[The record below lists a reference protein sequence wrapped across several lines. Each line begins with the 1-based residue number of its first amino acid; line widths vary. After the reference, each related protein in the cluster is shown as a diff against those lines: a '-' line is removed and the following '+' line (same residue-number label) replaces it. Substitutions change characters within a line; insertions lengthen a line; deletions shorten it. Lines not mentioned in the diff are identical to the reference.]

1 MPYAGSTTPTRTRR
15 MTSPKVGLSGSGSCR
30 AHERTWSSN
39 CLISTAPMTGLL
51 LTMCPGRT
59 HLTTNTCHRRSDIA
73 DAPGLRRLCPDQT
86 QIRRRADTERFCG
99 TAEGEV
105 VFALVGH
112 ASGAS
117 YARSTA
123 ATRTRAIT
131 SPNIGVSPSGS
142 DAEQARRWSTT
153 SSISGSRRRSTV
165 MRERE
170 QPLQT
175 TSNTRLN
182 SSGKSSP
189 FCAHRLDVPVHLLAE
204 IGKAPQDG
212 TGWHQAFRQAQVA
225 MGVRGE
231 YFPCDPCREQP
242 ELRSALH
249 TVAVV
254 RLAKGGCQRLDE
266 PKAASDLGRI
276 SRTKPIGEDGEL
288 EATEDRDAEGAA
300 EAMPLLSETVPD
312 EIVVREGE
320 DVGGMAV
327 HAMPPVTAAL
337 PLACCWRTRRRYDD
351 ALTPSSL
358 EAART
363 GSFWLTT
370 MRSWCSSTLRRGLPS
385 FLPSLRARR
394 RPAFTRSTI
403 SERSSWAMAAMI
415 VKIAW
420 PRGPLPSICSL
431 RLINSTP
438 RWRKTSSVSTK
449 CRTERPR
456 RSSAATT
463 TTSTF
468 RALTSAI
475 SLSRAG
481 RRSRVPETPMSVNSR
496 TSVQPR
502 ARQYSRRSQSWLS
515 HVWSPVETR
524 A

>member
-1 MPYAGSTTPTRTRR
+1 MPHVGSTTPTRTRR

-30 AHERTWSSN
+30 AHERTRSSN
-39 CLISTAPMTGLL
+39 CLISTAPMSSVLMSVFSQL
-51 LTMCPGRT
+51 AHLTM
-59 HLTTNTCHRRSDIA
+59 NTCHRRSDIA
-73 DAPGLRRLCPDQT
+73 DAPGLRRLCADQT
-86 QIRRRADTERFCG
+86 QIRRRADTERLCG
-99 TAEGEV
+99 TAGGEV

-131 SPNIGVSPSGS
+131 SPNTGAFPSDS
-142 DAEQARRWSTT
+142 DGERARRWSTT

-231 YFPCDPCREQP
+231 YFPCDPRREQP
-242 ELRSALH
+242 ELRPALH

-254 RLAKGGCQRLDE
+254 HLPQGIRQRLDE
-266 PKAASDLGRI
+266 PKAASDLGWI
-276 SRTKPIGEDGEL
+276 SGAEAIGEDGEL
-288 EATEDRDAEGAA
+288 EAAEDRDAEGAA
-300 EAMPLLSETVPD
+300 EAMAPLLKAVQD

-327 HAMPPVTAAL
+327 HAIPPVTAAL
-337 PLACCWRTRRRYDD
+337 ALAWCWRTRRRYDD
-351 ALTPSSL
+351 GDTPSSL

-370 MRSWCSSTLRRGLPS
+370 MRSWCSDTCSLGRPNLFPS
-385 FLPSLRARR
+385 ARARR
-394 RPAFTRSTI
+394 RPARTLSTI
-403 SERSSWAMAAMI
+403 RLRSSWAMAAMI
-415 VKIAW
+415 VNTA
-420 PRGPLPSICSL
+420 
-431 RLINSTP
+431 
-438 RWRKTSSVSTK
+438 
-449 CRTERPR
+449 
-456 RSSAATT
+456 
-463 TTSTF
+463 
-468 RALTSAI
+468 
-475 SLSRAG
+475 
-481 RRSRVPETPMSVNSR
+481 
-496 TSVQPR
+496 
-502 ARQYSRRSQSWLS
+502 
-515 HVWSPVETR
+515 
-524 A
+524 

>member
-1 MPYAGSTTPTRTRR
+1 MPHVGSTVPTRTRR

-39 CLISTAPMTGLL
+39 CLISTAPMSGVVMSVFSQLA
-51 LTMCPGRT
+51 

-73 DAPGLRRLCPDQT
+73 DAPGLRRLCADQT

-99 TAEGEV
+99 TAGGEV

-131 SPNIGVSPSGS
+131 SPNIGVSPNGS

-165 MRERE
+165 
-170 QPLQT
+170 QT
-175 TSNTRLN
+175 TSNTRLD

-189 FCAHRLDVPVHLLAE
+189 FCAHRRDVPVHLLAE

-231 YFPCDPCREQP
+231 CFTRDPRREQP
-242 ELRSALH
+242 ELHETLH
-249 TVAVV
+249 TIAVV
-254 RLAKGGCQRLDE
+254 RLPQGICHRLDE
-266 PKAASDLGRI
+266 PKAASDLGGI
-276 SRTKPIGEDGEL
+276 SGAEAIDEDGEL
-288 EATEDRDAEGAA
+288 ETAEHRDAEGAA
-300 EAMPLLSETVPD
+300 EAMAPLLQAVQD

-351 ALTPSSL
+351 GDTPSSL

-370 MRSWCSSTLRRGLPS
+370 MRSWCSDTCSLGRPNRFPS
-385 FLPSLRARR
+385 ARARR
-394 RPAFTRSTI
+394 RPAFTRSTMRL
-403 SERSSWAMAAMI
+403 RSSCAMAAMM
-415 VKIAW
+415 VNTAC
-420 PRGPLPSICSL
+420 PSGEPVSICS
-431 RLINSTP
+431 RSEMNSTP
-438 RWRKTSSVSTK
+438 RWRKSSSISIRCFV
-449 CRTERPR
+449 ERLT
-456 RSSAATT
+456 RSKAAVTQWET
-463 TTSTF
+463 LP
-468 RALTSAI
+468 ALI
-475 SLSRAG
+475 SLSILSSPG
-481 RRSRVPETPMSVNSR
+481 LRSLVPEMVSVNSR
-496 TSVQPR
+496 ISV
-502 ARQYSRRSQSWLS
+502 
-515 HVWSPVETR
+515 
-524 A
+524 

>member
-1 MPYAGSTTPTRTRR
+1 MPHVGSTVPTRTRR
-15 MTSPKVGLSGSGSCR
+15 MTSPNVGLSGSGSCR

-39 CLISTAPMTGLL
+39 CLISTAPMSGVVMSVFSQLA
-51 LTMCPGRT
+51 

-73 DAPGLRRLCPDQT
+73 DAPGLRRLCADQT

-99 TAEGEV
+99 TAGGEV

-204 IGKAPQDG
+204 IGEAPQDG
-212 TGWHQAFRQAQVA
+212 TRRYQAFRQAQVA

-231 YFPCDPCREQP
+231 CFTRDPRREQP
-242 ELRSALH
+242 ELHETLH
-249 TVAVV
+249 TIAVV
-254 RLAKGGCQRLDE
+254 RLPQGSRQRLDE
-266 PKAASDLGRI
+266 PKAASDLGGI
-276 SRTKPIGEDGEL
+276 SGAEAIDEDGEL
-288 EATEDRDAEGAA
+288 ETAEDRDAKGAA
-300 EAMPLLSETVPD
+300 EAMAPLLQAVQD
-312 EIVVREGE
+312 EIVVGEGE
-320 DVGGMAV
+320 DVGGKAV

-337 PLACCWRTRRRYDD
+337 PLAWCWRTRRRYDD
-351 ALTPSSL
+351 GDTPSSL

-370 MRSWCSSTLRRGLPS
+370 MRSWCSETCSLGRPNRFPS
-385 FLPSLRARR
+385 ARARR
-394 RPAFTRSTI
+394 RPLLTLSTI
-403 SERSSWAMAAMI
+403 SDLSNCAMAAMI
-415 VKIAW
+415 VKTAV
-420 PRGPLPSICSL
+420 PNGDPVSMDSR
-431 RLINSTP
+431 RLMNSTP
-438 RWRKTSSVSTK
+438 RWRKSSRVST
-449 CRTERPR
+449 R
-456 RSSAATT
+456 
-463 TTSTF
+463 
-468 RALTSAI
+468 
-475 SLSRAG
+475 
-481 RRSRVPETPMSVNSR
+481 
-496 TSVQPR
+496 
-502 ARQYSRRSQSWLS
+502 
-515 HVWSPVETR
+515 
-524 A
+524 